1 MSSIITATFQIIS
14 FFCSSGNLAS
24 SLTGFLQKYCVWKIW
39 VFHRVVDSTETSTLC
54 GAAFCWLLTFAVL
67 DKPEKRTLSTQSAK
81 SVWKFSKT
89 WNHKFHIVVTSG
101 LTNLTA
107 WLKFGKVK
115 PTISAP
121 AALQSVS
128 TVSVLFS
135 SLRCLCVFVC
145 V

>member
-101 LTNLTA
+101 LTNLAEIWKSKTDHISSCCFA
-107 WLKFGKVK
+107 VSFNSVQFNCDLSLKNNYTELAG
-115 PTISAP
+115 
-121 AALQSVS
+121 
-128 TVSVLFS
+128 
-135 SLRCLCVFVC
+135 
-145 V
+145 